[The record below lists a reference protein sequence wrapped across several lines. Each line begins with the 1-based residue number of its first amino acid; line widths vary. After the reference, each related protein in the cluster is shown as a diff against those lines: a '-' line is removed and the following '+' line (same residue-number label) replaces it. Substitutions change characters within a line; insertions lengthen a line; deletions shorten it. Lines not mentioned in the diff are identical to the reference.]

1 MSQRVELDCKSL
13 LILEISATRYK
24 INLYSTF
31 KEIKDWKYE
40 KRDNKR
46 AMHIWKITECYLDR
60 NEKYDKWN

>member
-1 MSQRVELDCKSL
+1 M
-13 LILEISATRYK
+13 ILEILVIRYK
-24 INLYSTF
+24 INLYSIF

-46 AMHIWKITECYLDR
+46 VMYIWKIIECYLDR